1 MNITSYEISKQLH
14 EAGFRAKAEGLVHY
28 PDKIFGEKFPAYDLE
43 TLLEAMPE
51 NYQLHNDWIQCFKNG
66 SFNGQ
71 RRKAG
76 ESLADL
82 VARSLLHL
90 IKTKQI

>member
-1 MNITSYEISKQLH
+1 MTITSFEISKKLH
-14 EAGFRAKAEGLVHY
+14 EAGFKAKSDTLVHD
-28 PDKIFGEKFPAYDLE
+28 DKIFGEKFPAYDLE
-43 TLLEAMPE
+43 TLLEAMPT
-51 NYQLHNDWIQCFKNG
+51 NYQLHSDWIQCFKNG

-82 VARSLLHL
+82 VARSLLYL
-90 IKTKQI
+90 IKTKKI

>member
-1 MNITSYEISKQLH
+1 MNITSFKISKELY
-14 EAGFRAKAEGLVHY
+14 EAGFKAQSNTLVHD
-28 PDKIFGEKFPAYDLE
+28 DKIFGEKFPGYDLE
-43 TLLEAMPE
+43 TLLGAMPE
-51 NYQLHNDWIQCFKNG
+51 NYQLHNDWIQCFKNA
-66 SFNGQ
+66 SFNAQ

>member
-14 EAGFRAKAEGLVHY
+14 KAGFRRKSNTMIQ
-28 PDKIFGEKFPAYDLE
+28 DKIFGEKYYAYDLE
-43 TLLEAMPE
+43 TLLEAMPQ
-51 NYQLHNDWIQCFKNG
+51 NYQLHNDWIQCFKNA

-82 VARSLLHL
+82 VARSLLQL